1 MAQKAM
7 VGFSQL
13 VKPAWLNMT
22 VQHKLKGYSPKLIRT
37 KLDKFLSDKVSVGS
51 TAKGNTRQ
59 KTVSILSKMWLMNV
73 PQPIESFRDD
83 GLTLF
88 KRFPKKT
95 KIAIHWGMA
104 MVTYPFFA
112 KNAEIVGRLLRIQNE
127 ISVAQV
133 QKRITEQMGD
143 RETIKR
149 AVRQLINSWVEWGI
163 LKKTDKHDI
172 FVATKAQTLTDTE
185 LTTWILEA
193 ALIASKGDSAIL
205 HTLVNYS
212 PALFPFKLSSNY
224 FIPNERLETFNQGV
238 NDVSVALSDYN
249 VEPIKPSPKKV
260 SPATPQKKPT
270 KPKRTTKPK
279 KRQTK
284 ARRSKRK
291 PIKTHD

>member
-1 MAQKAM
+1 MAQKAII
-7 VGFSQL
+7 GFSQL
-13 VKPAWLNMT
+13 IKPAWLNMT
-22 VQHKLKGYSPKLIRT
+22 VQQKLKGHPPKLIRA
-37 KLDKFLSDKVSVGS
+37 KLDKFLSDQVSVGS

-59 KTVSILSKMWLMNV
+59 KTVSILSKMWLNV
-73 PQPIESFRDD
+73 PKPIESFRDD

-88 KRFPKKT
+88 KRLPKKT
-95 KIAIHWGMA
+95 KIAIYWGMA
-104 MVTYPFFA
+104 MATYPFFA
-112 KNAEIVGRLLRIQNE
+112 TNAEIVGRLLRLQNE

-133 QKRITEQMGD
+133 QKRITEKMGD

-163 LKKTDKHDI
+163 LKTTDKHGQ
-172 FVATKAQTLTDTE
+172 FVATNALILTDTE
-185 LTTWILEA
+185 LTTWILEG

-205 HTLVNYS
+205 NSLVNYS

-224 FIPNERLETFNQGV
+224 FIPNERIETFNQGV

-249 VEPIKPSPKKV
+249 VEPIKPSPKV
-260 SPATPQKKPT
+260 SPATKKP
-270 KPKRTTKPK
+270 TKPK

-284 ARRSKRK
+284 PRRSKRK